1 MQSEGEMG
9 EPHTYKPSVNLIDE
23 EDGLIEISFESE
35 GMSVKFNI
43 NVDDVEHLI
52 FRLKTCKQKHD
63 DIWSNLE

>member
-1 MQSEGEMG
+1 MG
-9 EPHTYKPSVNLIDE
+9 EPHTYSPGISLIDE

-43 NVDDVEHLI
+43 MVEDVDHLI
-52 FRLKTCKQKHD
+52 FRLQTCKQKHD